1 MAVVGVIIVR
11 MDKIAKRKAL
21 LLIFLAL
28 AVSETSAQSSTCK
41 TIADDKERLACY
53 DAASKKSISNSPASK
68 TISKPQETL
77 TPDGKSCVLSASQKL
92 TKLPG
97 LQIIASRAKPTAA
110 PAGEPAPFPGAKYLD
125 VEIDAMAAGQRST
138 FVFFCI
144 TGPELT
150 HTGSI
155 GTR

>member
-1 MAVVGVIIVR
+1 
-11 MDKIAKRKAL
+11 
-21 LLIFLAL
+21 
-28 AVSETSAQSSTCK
+28 
-41 TIADDKERLACY
+41 
-53 DAASKKSISNSPASK
+53 KKSISNSPASK
-68 TISKPQETL
+68 TVPKPQETL

-97 LQIIASRAKPTAA
+97 LQIIASRAKPTASRT
-110 PAGEPAPFPGAKYLD
+110 GEPPPFPGARNL
-125 VEIDAMAAGQRST
+125 VVGIDAMAAGQRST

-150 HTGSI
+150 TTVSA

>member
-1 MAVVGVIIVR
+1 M
-11 MDKIAKRKAL
+11 L
-21 LLIFLAL
+21 LQKNRSQIRQ
-28 AVSETSAQSSTCK
+28 AQ
-41 TIADDKERLACY
+41 RP
-53 DAASKKSISNSPASK
+53 SP
-68 TISKPQETL
+68 L

-97 LQIIASRAKPTAA
+97 LQIITSRAKPTASRT
-110 PAGEPAPFPGAKYLD
+110 GEPPPFPGAKNLV

-150 HTGSI
+150 TTVSA